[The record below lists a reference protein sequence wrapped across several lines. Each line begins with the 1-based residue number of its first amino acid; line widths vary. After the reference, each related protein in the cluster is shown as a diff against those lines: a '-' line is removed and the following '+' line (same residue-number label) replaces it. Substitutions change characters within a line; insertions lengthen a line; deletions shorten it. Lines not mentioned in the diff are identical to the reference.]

1 LASDHPKTGGNEMIL
16 HRRLSGT
23 ALAVCVAA
31 VAASPALARPID
43 APVDRAET
51 QVRVVEVPAD
61 EGFDLAGAGIG
72 AGAMLMA
79 TGLGGALVLSIRR
92 RHGRAATTA

>member
-1 LASDHPKTGGNEMIL
+1 MIFN
-16 HRRLSGT
+16 RRISGPV
-23 ALAVCVAA
+23 LAVFVAA

-43 APVDRAET
+43 APLQAQPAHATGGAGQAE
-51 QVRVVEVPAD
+51 VRVVEVPAG

-72 AGAMLMA
+72 AGAMLLV
-79 TGLGGALVLSIRR
+79 TGLGGALVLSVRR

>member
-1 LASDHPKTGGNEMIL
+1 MIL
-16 HRRLSGT
+16 KRRLSGP
-23 ALAVCVAA
+23 ALAVFVAA

-43 APVDRAET
+43 VPLHTQSAHTTET
-51 QVRVVEVPAD
+51 RVRVVEVPAG

-72 AGAMLMA
+72 AAAMLTV

>member
-1 LASDHPKTGGNEMIL
+1 MIL
-16 HRRLSGT
+16 NRRLSGP
-23 ALAVCVAA
+23 ALALFVAA
-31 VAASPALARPID
+31 AAASPALARPID

-51 QVRVVEVPAD
+51 QVRVVEVPAG

-72 AGAMLMA
+72 AAAMLTV

-92 RHGRAATTA
+92 RHGRPATTA

>member
-1 LASDHPKTGGNEMIL
+1 MIL
-16 HRRLSGT
+16 NRRLSGP
-23 ALAVCVAA
+23 ALAVFVAA

-43 APVDRAET
+43 APLHTQPAHPTET
-51 QVRVVEVPAD
+51 QVRVVEVPAH

-72 AGAMLMA
+72 AAAMLTV

>member
-1 LASDHPKTGGNEMIL
+1 MIL
-16 HRRLSGT
+16 NRSLSGP
-23 ALAVCVAA
+23 ALAVFVAA

-43 APVDRAET
+43 APLHTQPAHTTGGVGGAET
-51 QVRVVEVPAD
+51 RVRVVEVPAD

-72 AGAMLMA
+72 AAAMLTV

>member
-1 LASDHPKTGGNEMIL
+1 MTLN
-16 HRRLSGT
+16 RRLSGP
-23 ALAVCVAA
+23 ALAVFVAA

-43 APVDRAET
+43 PPLHAQPAHPTERRRSGRT
-51 QVRVVEVPAD
+51 RVRVVEVPAG

-72 AGAMLMA
+72 AGAMLMV

>member
-1 LASDHPKTGGNEMIL
+1 MIL
-16 HRRLSGT
+16 NRRLSGP
-23 ALAVCVAA
+23 ALAVFVAA

-43 APVDRAET
+43 APLHTQPAHTTET
-51 QVRVVEVPAD
+51 RVRVVEVPAG

-72 AGAMLMA
+72 AAAMLTV

>member
-1 LASDHPKTGGNEMIL
+1 MIPS
-16 HRRLSGT
+16 RRLSGT
-23 ALAVCVAA
+23 ALAVFVAA

-43 APVDRAET
+43 PPLPAHTADGVDRAET
-51 QVRVVEVPAD
+51 RVRVVEVPAG

-72 AGAMLMA
+72 AAAMLTV

>member
-1 LASDHPKTGGNEMIL
+1 MIL
-16 HRRLSGT
+16 HRRLRGT
-23 ALAVCVAA
+23 ALALFVAA
-31 VAASPALARPID
+31 VAASPASARPID
-43 APVDRAET
+43 APVHGQPAPTTAGVDRAEAH
-51 QVRVVEVPAD
+51 VRVVEVPAG

-72 AGAMLMA
+72 AAAMLAA